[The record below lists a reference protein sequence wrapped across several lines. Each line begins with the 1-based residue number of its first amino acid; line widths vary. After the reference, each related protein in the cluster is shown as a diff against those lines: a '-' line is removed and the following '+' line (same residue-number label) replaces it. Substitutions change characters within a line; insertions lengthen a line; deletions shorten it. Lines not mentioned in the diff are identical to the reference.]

1 MCILSNIPPHSIVPQ
16 GISYKKTDT
25 CPTVKVISRKV
36 TMYVEPERVFLHLFA
51 KETYTYWLDSSR
63 VESNLSRF
71 SFMGTNDGP
80 LSRVISYETATK
92 QIKIKD
98 STGQTEVTESI
109 FDYLDREL
117 NSMQQESTE
126 LPFDF
131 NGGFV
136 GYFGY
141 ELKAECGASLHHTAA
156 TPDAM
161 FIYADRLLAF
171 DHQEKCIYLVS
182 IVPIHD
188 PASADLWFES
198 MEQKLKNLPLQ
209 PALEISNT
217 GDVKQPLSFHLSQ
230 SHSQYVDSIEACK
243 QYILD
248 GETYEICL
256 TNRIHTRENFDP
268 TLTYRILREINPAP
282 YSAFFKFHDLSIL
295 CSSPERF
302 LKIDQNRLVEAKPIK
317 GTIARGSD
325 SEEDMRLAEQLRS
338 SEKDRAEN
346 LMIVDLLRND
356 LGLVCETGSV
366 RVPKLMAI
374 ESYQTVHQMVSTIQ
388 GTLRPELSAID
399 CIRAAFPGGSMTGAP
414 KLRTMTFIDE
424 LETNSRGIYS
434 GAIGFLGLNGT
445 IDLNIV
451 IRTIVMSP
459 QTTTIGVGGAI
470 VSLSDPEQEFEE
482 ILLKGHALI
491 KALTISRY
499 GKFDDQLWT
508 LHETKA

>member
-1 MCILSNIPPHSIVPQ
+1 MSNIPIHSIVPRGVSRQ
-16 GISYKKTDT
+16 KTDAL
-25 CPTVKVISRKV
+25 PSVKVVSRKL
-36 TMYVEPERVFLHLFA
+36 MMFIEPERVFLHLFSN
-51 KETYTYWLDSSR
+51 ETYTYWLDSSR

-71 SFMGTNDGP
+71 SFMGTNNGP
-80 LSRVISYETATK
+80 LSQVISYDTTTK
-92 QIKIKD
+92 QIQIKHSKGKI
-98 STGQTEVTESI
+98 EIMESI

-117 NSMQQESTE
+117 HTMQQQSVE

-141 ELKAECGASLHHTAA
+141 ELKAECGAQSHHA
-156 TPDAM
+156 TSNPDAM
-161 FIYADRLLAF
+161 FIFSDRMIAF

-182 IVPIHD
+182 IVPFHEPD
-188 PASADLWFES
+188 SANSWFERI
-198 MEQKLKNLPLQ
+198 EKQLQDLPIL
-209 PALEISNT
+209 PPLEIPNT
-217 GDVKQPLSFHLSQ
+217 GSDHPLTFQLSQ
-230 SHSQYVDSIEACK
+230 THSQYLDNIQACK

-248 GETYEICL
+248 GETYEVCL
-256 TNRIHTRENFDP
+256 TNRIRIQENFDP
-268 TLTYRILREINPAP
+268 LLTYRILRDINPAP
-282 YSAFFKFHDLSIL
+282 YSSFLKFGELSVL

-302 LKIDQNRLVEAKPIK
+302 LKIDQNRMVETKPIK
-317 GTIARGSD
+317 GTIARGSNP
-325 SEEDMRLAEQLRS
+325 EEDLRYAKRLSS

-366 RVPKLMAI
+366 HVPKLMAI

-388 GTLRPELSAID
+388 GTLRAELSAID

-414 KLRTMTFIDE
+414 KLRTMKFIDE
-424 LETNSRGIYS
+424 LETDARGIYS

-459 QTTTIGVGGAI
+459 KNTTIGVGGAI
-470 VSLSDPEQEFEE
+470 VILSDPEQEFEE
-482 ILLKGHALI
+482 ILLKGRALL

-499 GKFDDQLWT
+499 GKFEKQLCT
-508 LHETKA
+508 LKSSDSFHVF

>member
-1 MCILSNIPPHSIVPQ
+1 MCILSNIPLHSIVPQ
-16 GISYKKTDT
+16 GIFRKKTDT
-25 CPTVKVISRKV
+25 LPTVKVISRKI
-36 TMYVEPERVFLHLFA
+36 TMYVEPERVFFHLFSTEA
-51 KETYTYWLDSSR
+51 YTYWLDSSR

-80 LSRVISYETATK
+80 LSQVISYETATK
-92 QIKIKD
+92 QIKIKH
-98 STGQTEVTESI
+98 STGQAEITESI
-109 FDYLDREL
+109 FDYLDRQL
-117 NSMQQESTE
+117 YTMQQESAE

-141 ELKAECGASLHHTAA
+141 ELKAECGAKIRHTAT

-161 FIYADRLLAF
+161 FIYSDRMIAF

-182 IVPIHD
+182 IVPSNE
-188 PASADLWFES
+188 PASADQWFEN

-209 PALEISNT
+209 PALEIPNT
-217 GDVKQPLSFHLSQ
+217 DGNQPLSFQLSQ
-230 SHSQYVDSIEACK
+230 SYSQYVDHIQACK

-256 TNRIHTRENFDP
+256 TNRIRTQESFDP
-268 TLTYRILREINPAP
+268 VLTYRILREINPAP
-282 YSAFFKFHDLSIL
+282 YSAFFKFNDLSVL

-302 LKIDQNRLVEAKPIK
+302 LKIDQNRLVETKPIK
-317 GTIARGSD
+317 GTIGRSSD
-325 SEEDMRLAEQLRS
+325 PEEDMRLKEQLRS

-366 RVPKLMAI
+366 CVPKLMAI

-414 KLRTMTFIDE
+414 KLRTMKFIDE
-424 LETNSRGIYS
+424 LETDARGIYS

-445 IDLNIV
+445 IDLNVV

-459 QTTTIGVGGAI
+459 QSTTVGVGGAI

-499 GKFDDQLWT
+499 GKFDEQLWT
-508 LHETKA
+508 LHDTNA